1 MESNMFQIFMKLYI
15 KNYISNLESISGNK
29 GINNL
34 RKSADSNLNA
44 LLDQIR
50 KLIGSREEHNE
61 KDTSID
67 FIKEHIKLLLGEANA
82 LDTKLVNITQD
93 MIALTEL
100 QQKASSG
107 IAGSKIMVDETD
119 MQMLKSMIQ

>member
-44 LLDQIR
+44 LLNQIR
-50 KLIGSREEHNE
+50 KLIGLREEHDE

-67 FIKEHIKLLLGEANA
+67 FIKEHIKLLLGEANS
-82 LDTKLVNITQD
+82 LNTELVNITQD

-100 QQKASSG
+100 KQKASSG

>member
-34 RKSADSNLNA
+34 RKSADSNLNV